1 MGLIIS
7 KLACVG
13 AEVKGE
19 GAFSVFFI
27 VFEVSDVFCAIFPL
41 VLSKA
46 ICLITFILALIIGPT
61 WPTLPPLA
69 AELTIH

>member
-1 MGLIIS
+1 MGLIIGE
-7 KLACVG
+7 LACVG

-27 VFEVSDVFCAIFPL
+27 VFEVSDVFCAVFPL

-46 ICLITFILALIIGPT
+46 ISLIINELAFIIGPI
-61 WPTLPPLA
+61 WPTLPTLA